1 MGAPACWRALTSF
14 SGGNVSRPSRAPRA
28 SWLGAITALGLT
40 AATFAALGGT
50 PAQATDWSACLSGP
64 ADRQAVFQRAAQRS
78 GVPEPVLLGV
88 SFMESRWDDHDGA
101 PSTSAGYGPM
111 HLTSPDG
118 HRDGARA
125 STRWARARAAVRRP
139 PDLQATRER
148 IGKDALSTLAN
159 GLEADRRQR
168 AAAAA

>member
-1 MGAPACWRALTSF
+1 M
-14 SGGNVSRPSRAPRA
+14 SRPSRAPRA

-88 SFMESRWDDHDGA
+88 SFMESRWDDHDGPQYVGRLRADA
-101 PSTSAGYGPM
+101 P
-111 HLTSPDG
+111 HLAEG
-118 HRDGARA
+118 HRDGA
-125 STRWARARAAVRRP
+125 ARARDGQGRGRPYAARP
-139 PDLQATRER
+139 PPGDPRADRQGR
-148 IGKDALSTLAN
+148 TLHAGN